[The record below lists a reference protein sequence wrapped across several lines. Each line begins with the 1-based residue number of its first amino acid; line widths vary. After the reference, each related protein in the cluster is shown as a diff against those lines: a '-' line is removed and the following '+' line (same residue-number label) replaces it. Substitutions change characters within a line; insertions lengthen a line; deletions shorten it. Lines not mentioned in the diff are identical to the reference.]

1 MQGST
6 PWGSGL
12 APGSELPAKLSKC
25 SPSLCCLQSTPR
37 TAWTWSLSSVW
48 SHRGWPLAP
57 ISHFHVACA
66 MSLSQTGTNSKSPMP
81 CPFCSC
87 LSLSCIYDHW
97 NSPMKTTA
105 ISSLCSQSLLSP
117 SLWGVRIHLL
127 GREAIRSL
135 GPDQNHLEQGHCL
148 GYVVC
153 KSITSPTSSSASWM
167 DLGTMPQVSCMTPWM

>member
-1 MQGST
+1 MLPKPVLPPEHLKNSLNLVPQLCVIS
-6 PWGSGL
+6 SGL
-12 APGSELPAKLSKC
+12 AFSTHLSFPC
-25 SPSLCCLQSTPR
+25 SLCHV
-37 TAWTWSLSSVW
+37 SLSN
-48 SHRGWPLAP
+48 L
-57 ISHFHVACA
+57 
-66 MSLSQTGTNSKSPMP
+66 TNSKSPMP